1 MLCVLTAGW
10 SSNDNVIAFFSYK
23 IMNNNN
29 FRATMHYA
37 AHKVESILVRSD
49 ENTVVLKTK
58 RVRFCDC
65 DLLFF

>member
-1 MLCVLTAGW
+1 
-10 SSNDNVIAFFSYK
+10 
-23 IMNNNN
+23 
-29 FRATMHYA
+29 MHYA